1 MTRFGFTSDLG
12 LMQNGTARR
21 VLTRAS
27 SSWDEAERASGGVL
41 GAAGN
46 KEGAV
51 HRQVGGTAILGSMH
65 ACDA

>member
-1 MTRFGFTSDLG
+1 MTRFCFASDLG

-21 VLTRAS
+21 VLTRALS
-27 SSWDEAERASGGVL
+27 FWDESERGSSGVL

-51 HRQVGGTAILGSMH
+51 HRQVGGTSIFGSMH